1 MLLLLLIHRPE
12 TVSISACT
20 LYFLVLV
27 AEALICIHDL
37 KGFTTTTCLCAI
49 SAVFAFLGAVVT
61 LNMPFRDPSL
71 PDSEISAVLST
82 STSTLR
88 TPEDNLTLW
97 QFMCVSWMWPL
108 MSTGKTRQIND
119 EDVWLLGYEF
129 QHANLHEKFSQ
140 LPGSVLGRI
149 VKANGID
156 LFLTGMYGIIELLAN
171 LSVPLLLQQLL
182 RTLEDKEAPRRA
194 AVVYA
199 TLSMIARVIAA
210 QSDVLSLWFS
220 RRSYERCRGELITM
234 LSEKSLTR
242 KMVGQTNDSK
252 KGTDEESASMG
263 KIMNLIRFDAYEVA
277 QRFWEFQGL
286 VTLPLNAILSTIL
299 IWHVIGWSAL
309 IGVIVVIV
317 AQVINTL
324 IAKLL
329 VKWET
334 IRRKAT
340 DDKLQKITQFIENI
354 RHLRWYG
361 WQNVWLRQIIESRQ
375 KELNLRIVT
384 GALGVLIGFFNV
396 FCTGAFPVA
405 AFYAYTVWAG
415 QPLRVDVAFPALA
428 LFSNLETSLRE
439 VPNVIRMLLNAN
451 VALKRI
457 QTFMHE
463 PDREEVPY
471 APMSGQNAI
480 QMVNASFAWPGSTEP
495 VLKDISLN
503 ISPGLTLIY
512 GEVAAGKT
520 ALLQAIIGELDHLS
534 GDFQRPS
541 DTVGYCSQTPWLQ
554 SMSIRDNILFSS
566 PFEPARYDE
575 VLDACALKQDLVN
588 FSDNDLSQVGENG
601 TGLSGGQ
608 KARVALARAVY
619 SHAPVLLL
627 DDPLSSLDQQTA
639 ETIVRKCFA
648 GPLVAGRTVVL
659 ATHRTDLCWHLA
671 RNVFEVSHGHMRM
684 VEQSDSSMMTSL
696 HKTKSNASAGGKE
709 PGDPKISVAE
719 PISFM
724 EDEFRAHGGV
734 KASVYWEYVRAGK
747 YRWWIVLVVVLLAF
761 RFTDLMQ
768 TWFLKAWGE
777 AYDRPVLTEAMYHAR
792 VLLQETRH
800 YSHLAVLSFPSF
812 RDPLRNLPSPL
823 VNIRP
828 WLVGFLVL
836 AILRAIIFTLVQ
848 GFMIVI
854 IYCAGK
860 RMFVDVMDRISS
872 ATFRYYDVTPVGRLM
887 NRLTGDSSTIDGNIS
902 YQILDVARLILMW
915 LFSVVVIAAV
925 TPTFLV
931 FSLVLTAAFIWIF
944 LQFLPSS
951 QSLRRLEMVS
961 LSPLMTNFGQI
972 LYGMTTIR
980 AFRAQKRFQDR
991 VVAVTDTFQ
1000 KMDHFYW
1007 TLQGWLMYRFDIL
1020 SACSTLV
1027 LTLLAIYT
1035 GVSAGLTAFVLNA
1048 ASKFVW
1054 ATHMLCRTYGKLQM
1068 DFVSVERIIE
1078 MMHLEQ
1084 EPPGEIVP
1092 PAAWPTMSGDI
1103 VFEDVTIRYAPH
1115 LDPALQNIS
1124 LIVKAGSN
1132 TALLGRTGSGKSTL
1146 ALALLATT
1154 TPENGRLLLDD
1165 VDLSKVD
1172 KHSLRQRIT
1181 FLAQDPILFPGPLR
1195 ANLDPLE
1202 AHTDEECSAV
1212 LAKIADPRYEWTLD
1226 TVIEPS
1232 GRNLSQGQRQ
1242 LIGLARAVLRRSPVV
1257 IFDEATA
1264 SIDLATSLRI
1274 QRILREEMV
1283 GCTVLTIAH
1292 RLEAVQDA
1300 NYVVVL
1306 DKGRIVRSGLTSGGV
1321 VEAGEHS

>member
-1 MLLLLLIHRPE
+1 M
-12 TVSISACT
+12 
-20 LYFLVLV
+20 YFLVLA
-27 AEALICIHDL
+27 AEGLICIHDL
-37 KGFTTTTCLCAI
+37 NGLTTTTILCAI
-49 SAVFAFLGAVVT
+49 SAICAFLGVIVT

-71 PDSEISAVLST
+71 PDSEICAVSSS

-108 MSTGKTRQIND
+108 MSTGKQRRIND

-129 QHANLHEKFSQ
+129 QHAHLHEKFSQ

-149 VKANGID
+149 LKANGID
-156 LFLTGMYGIIELLAN
+156 LFLTGMYGVIELIAN
-171 LSVPLLLQQLL
+171 LSTPLLLQQLL
-182 RTLEDKEAPRRA
+182 RTLEDPAAPRRA

-199 TLSMIARVIAA
+199 ILSMIARVIAA
-210 QSDVLSLWFS
+210 QVDLLSLWFS
-220 RRSYERCRGELITM
+220 RRAYERCRGELITM
-234 LSEKSLTR
+234 LSEKSLAR

-252 KGTDEESASMG
+252 KGTDDEAASMG

-286 VTLPLNAILSTIL
+286 VTLPLNAIFSTML

-309 IGVIVVIV
+309 IGVVTVII

-334 IRRKAT
+334 VRRKAT
-340 DDKLQKITQFIENI
+340 DDKLQKVTQFIESI

-361 WQNVWLRQIIESRQ
+361 WQNVWLRQINESRQ

-384 GALGVLIGFFNV
+384 GLLGVLIGFFNV
-396 FCTGAFPVA
+396 FATGAFPVA

-415 QPLRVDVAFPALA
+415 EPLRVDVAFPALA
-428 LFSNLETSLRE
+428 LFSNLENSLRE

-471 APMSGQNAI
+471 APMSGQNAV
-480 QMVNASFAWPGSTEP
+480 QMANACFAWPGSTES
-495 VLKDISLN
+495 VLEDVSLK

-534 GDFQRPS
+534 GDFKRPS

-554 SMSIRDNILFSS
+554 SMSIRDNILFSA
-566 PFEPARYDE
+566 PFEPSRYDE

-588 FSDNDLSQVGENG
+588 FSDGDLSQIGENG

-627 DDPLSSLDQQTA
+627 DDPISALDQQTA

-648 GPLVAGRTVVL
+648 GPLVEGRTVVL
-659 ATHRTDLCWHLA
+659 VTHRTDLCLHLA
-671 RNVFEVSHGHMRM
+671 SSVFEVSHGRVRM
-684 VEQSDSSMMTSL
+684 VEQSNSSMMTSL
-696 HKTKSNASAGGKE
+696 QQTKSNASAGGKE
-709 PGDPKISVAE
+709 QREPKVSVAE

-734 KASVYWEYVRAGK
+734 KASVYWQYVQAGK
-747 YRWWIVLVVVLLAF
+747 YRWWAVLIVFLLVF
-761 RFTDLMQ
+761 RFTDILQ

-777 AYDRPVLTEAMYHAR
+777 AYDRPIVSELMYHTR

-800 YSHLAVLSFPSF
+800 YSHLAVQAFPSF
-812 RDPLRNLPSPL
+812 RDPLHNLPSPL

-828 WLVGFLVL
+828 WLLGFLVL
-836 AILRAIIFTLVQ
+836 AALRAVIFVFVQ
-848 GFMIVI
+848 GVVIVI

-860 RMFVDVMDRISS
+860 KMFADVMDRISS
-872 ATFRYYDVTPVGRLM
+872 ATFRYYDVTPVGRLL

-902 YQILDVARLILMW
+902 YQLVDVARVTLLW
-915 LFSVVVIAAV
+915 LFSIVVIAAV

-931 FSLVLTAAFIWIF
+931 FSLALTAAFVYIF

-1020 SACSTLV
+1020 SACSTLI

-1035 GVSAGLTAFVLNA
+1035 GVSAGLTAFVLSTA
-1048 ASKFVW
+1048 AKFVW

-1078 MMHLEQ
+1078 MMHLEK
-1084 EPPGEIVP
+1084 EPPGEITP

-1103 VFEDVTIRYAPH
+1103 VFDDVTIRYAPH
-1115 LDPALQNIS
+1115 LDPALQNVS
-1124 LIVKAGSN
+1124 LTIKAGSN

-1154 TPENGRLLLDD
+1154 SPEQGRILLDD
-1165 VDLSKVD
+1165 VDLNKVD
-1172 KHSLRQRIT
+1172 KQSLRQRIT

-1226 TVIEPS
+1226 TVVEPG

-1306 DKGRIVRSGLTSGGV
+1306 DKGRITRSGPTPGEGVEGG
-1321 VEAGEHS
+1321 EQS